1 VKRLILAIIVIAALV
16 AGGVFW
22 TSKRGA
28 AAKPAA
34 EGAAAQKPADEESA
48 GAQVTRDA
56 KGNVVISMN
65 DEMQGDLGI
74 LVRKV
79 ESIQMKPEL
88 KGFGRVLDPLALAA
102 QALELATAQAA
113 YAASSNELAR
123 SKTLEGQGNASAR
136 ALQTAEA
143 AAVHDRLALQ
153 AAQDRL
159 ALAWGKALADQ
170 KDLPALVGSLNRLET
185 AMIRIDLPAGE
196 ALPPTPISGRIYGMS
211 GQSCEAEFL
220 GAAPAVEAQIP
231 GRGFIFLSKQSGGR
245 LAIGEAVTGYL
256 QVPGEAVAGVIIPR
270 DAVIRTEGAG
280 WVYVV
285 NAAGDAFTRTE
296 VSLDHP
302 TETGWFV
309 TKGVAAGNYLV
320 VTAAQQLLSIELK
333 GQTGE

>member
-1 VKRLILAIIVIAALV
+1 
-16 AGGVFW
+16 
-22 TSKRGA
+22 
-28 AAKPAA
+28 
-34 EGAAAQKPADEESA
+34 
-48 GAQVTRDA
+48 
-56 KGNVVISMN
+56 
-65 DEMQGDLGI
+65 
-74 LVRKV
+74 
-79 ESIQMKPEL
+79 
-88 KGFGRVLDPLALAA
+88 
-102 QALELATAQAA
+102 
-113 YAASSNELAR
+113 
-123 SKTLEGQGNASAR
+123 
-136 ALQTAEA
+136 
-143 AAVHDRLALQ
+143 
-153 AAQDRL
+153 
-159 ALAWGKALADQ
+159 
-170 KDLPALVGSLNRLET
+170 
-185 AMIRIDLPAGE
+185 MIRIDLPAGE